1 VALQALRT
9 ESLAQK
15 ATECPIRT
23 KTLTIYDG
31 ADLLARNIDRGIGTT
46 NLLDRRVS
54 TGLLLGSA
62 HVDNA
67 GYRRAFLIRVTR
79 SRIFIGF

>member
-1 VALQALRT
+1 VALQA
-9 ESLAQK
+9 ESLAQRQLNAPYALK
-15 ATECPIRT
+15 PSRF
-23 KTLTIYDG
+23 YDG
-31 ADLLARNIDRGIGTT
+31 ADLLARNMDRGIGTT
-46 NLLDRRVS
+46 NLLDIRVS

-62 HVDNA
+62 YVDNA